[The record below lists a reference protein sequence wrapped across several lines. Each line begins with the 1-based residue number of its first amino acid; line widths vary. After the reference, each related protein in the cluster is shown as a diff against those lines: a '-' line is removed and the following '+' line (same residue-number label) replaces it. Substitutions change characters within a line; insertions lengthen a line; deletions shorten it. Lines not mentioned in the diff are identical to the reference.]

1 MKGRHGRK
9 YCVGSC
15 PSAWLCVSLYP
26 LIPVYQISTLFSQ
39 LDIVKILCILHI
51 ERFERSYKYLSL
63 RSGCCAAQPRVARD
77 IGKRAIAA

>member
-1 MKGRHGRK
+1 MKGRHGLI

-26 LIPVYQISTLFSQ
+26 FILVYQISTLFSH
-39 LDIVKILCILHI
+39 LDMVKI